1 MTRRIVAISP
11 PGVAGVPPGYQ
22 VAALSDDVLDWLAD
36 LLLLRGVPLSYLV
49 PHPDLLPPESIRFF
63 HVDPNFTAHLLD
75 GALAASDLGA
85 FDRAFHRP
93 IALALRKQAEQRLAL
108 RLFPAE
114 HPKFVALPQL
124 SGLLFRS
131 EIVRRWPGLS
141 VTGYDKASDRG
152 SALQLARKDRLAAG
166 LMIVL
171 FAGVPR
177 RVEIAEPFEG
187 ARFGVE
193 PKQNNTWSIQKRNS
207 DGGFTGNTVTD
218 TVTVTVDKA
227 TRRLDIAT
235 LATTAGCAGSGH
247 LSLCLQQTPYV
258 QVFEGS
264 GAREKLRIRRI
275 RDDLKRRIGG

>member
-1 MTRRIVAISP
+1 MTRKIVDIHSRLAP
-11 PGVAGVPPGYQ
+11 DVAGVPPGYH
-22 VAALSDDVLDWLAD
+22 VAPLPDELLDWLAD

-63 HVDPNFTAHLLD
+63 HVDPNFTAHLID
-75 GALAASDLGA
+75 GALTAADLGA

-93 IALALRKQAEQRLAL
+93 IALALRAQAEQRLAE

-114 HPKFVALPQL
+114 NPKFVALPQL

-141 VTGYDKASDRG
+141 VTGYDKSGDPG

-166 LMIVL
+166 VMLVL

-177 RVEIAEPFEG
+177 RVEIAEPVEG
-187 ARFGVE
+187 ARFGAE
-193 PKQNNTWSIQKRNS
+193 PKPGGAWSIQARNP
-207 DGGFTGNTVTD
+207 DGSFTGNK
-218 TVTVTVDKA
+218 VTVTIDKT

-235 LATTAGCAGSGH
+235 LATDCKATSSGH

-258 QVFEGS
+258 QVFQGS
-264 GAREKLRIRRI
+264 GAREKHRIRRV
-275 RDDLKRRIGG
+275 RDGLKRRIGG

>member
-1 MTRRIVAISP
+1 MTRRIVEIPAP
-11 PGVAGVPPGYQ
+11 PVAGVPPGYQ

-36 LLLLRGVPLSYLV
+36 LLILRGVPLSYLV

-63 HVDPNFTAHLLD
+63 HVDPNFTAHLID
-75 GALAASDLGA
+75 GALTAADLGA

-93 IALALRKQAEQRLAL
+93 IALALRKQAERRLAW
-108 RLFPAE
+108 RLFRNE
-114 HPKFVALPQL
+114 NPKFLALPQL

-141 VTGYDKASDRG
+141 VTGYDKSGDRG

-177 RVEIAEPFEG
+177 RVDIAEPFEG
-187 ARFGVE
+187 ARFGAE
-193 PKQNNTWSIQKRNS
+193 LKLDGTWSIQKRNS
-207 DGGFTGNTVTD
+207 DGGFTGNTAPVP
-218 TVTVTVDKA
+218 VTVDA
-227 TRRLDIAT
+227 TRRLDIAN
-235 LATTAGCAGSGH
+235 LAAAAGCAGSGH

-258 QVFEGS
+258 QIFHGS

-275 RDDLKRRIGG
+275 RADLKRRIGG

>member
-1 MTRRIVAISP
+1 MTRRIVAIP
-11 PGVAGVPPGYQ
+11 PAPGVAGVPPGYH

-63 HVDPNFTAHLLD
+63 HVDPNFTAHLID
-75 GALAASDLGA
+75 GALTAADLGA

-93 IALALRKQAEQRLAL
+93 IALALRKQAEQRLAG
-108 RLFPAE
+108 RLFPNE
-114 HPKFVALPQL
+114 NPEFLALPQL

-141 VTGYDKASDRG
+141 VTGYDKSGDLG

-177 RVEIAEPFEG
+177 RVDIAEPFEG

-193 PKQNNTWSIQKRNS
+193 PKPDGTWSIQARHP
-207 DGGFTGNTVTD
+207 DGNLTGK
-218 TVTVTVDKA
+218 TVTVTIDKT
-227 TRRLDIAT
+227 TRRLDIAK
-235 LATTAGCAGSGH
+235 LAADCKAPGSGH

-258 QVFEGS
+258 QIFHGS

-275 RDDLKRRIGG
+275 RADLKRRIGG

>member
-1 MTRRIVAISP
+1 MTRRIVEIP
-11 PGVAGVPPGYQ
+11 PPAVAGVPPGYQ
-22 VAALSDDVLDWLAD
+22 VAALSEDVLDWLAD
-36 LLLLRGVPLSYLV
+36 LLILRGVPLSYLV

-63 HVDPNFTAHLLD
+63 HVDPNFTAHLID
-75 GALAASDLGA
+75 GALTAADLGA

-93 IALALRKQAEQRLAL
+93 IALALRKQAERRLAW
-108 RLFPAE
+108 RLFRNE
-114 HPKFVALPQL
+114 NPKFLALPQL

-141 VTGYDKASDRG
+141 VTGYDKSNDLG

-177 RVEIAEPFEG
+177 RVDIAEPFEG
-187 ARFGVE
+187 VRFGAE
-193 PKQNNTWSIQKRNS
+193 LKLDGTWSIQKRNP
-207 DGGFTGNTVTD
+207 DGGFTGK
-218 TVTVTVDKA
+218 TVTVTIDKA
-227 TRRLDIAT
+227 TRRLDIAN
-235 LATTAGCAGSGH
+235 LANAAGCAGSGH

-258 QVFEGS
+258 QIFHGS

-275 RDDLKRRIGG
+275 RADLKRRIGG

>member
-1 MTRRIVAISP
+1 MTRRIVEIPAP
-11 PGVAGVPPGYQ
+11 PVAGVPPGYQ

-36 LLLLRGVPLSYLV
+36 LLILRGVPLSYLV

-63 HVDPNFTAHLLD
+63 HVDPNFTAHLID
-75 GALAASDLGA
+75 GALTAADLGA

-93 IALALRKQAEQRLAL
+93 IALALRKQAEQRLAG
-108 RLFPAE
+108 RLFRNE
-114 HPKFVALPQL
+114 NPKFLALPQL

-141 VTGYDKASDRG
+141 VTGYDKSGDHG

-177 RVEIAEPFEG
+177 RVDIAEPFEG
-187 ARFGVE
+187 ARFGAE
-193 PKQNNTWSIQKRNS
+193 LKPDGTWSIQKRNS
-207 DGGFTGNTVTD
+207 DGGFTGNTVT
-218 TVTVTVDKA
+218 VTIDKT
-227 TRRLDIAT
+227 TRRLDIAN
-235 LATTAGCAGSGH
+235 LATAASCAGSGH

-258 QVFEGS
+258 QIFQGS

-275 RDDLKRRIGG
+275 RADFKRRIGG